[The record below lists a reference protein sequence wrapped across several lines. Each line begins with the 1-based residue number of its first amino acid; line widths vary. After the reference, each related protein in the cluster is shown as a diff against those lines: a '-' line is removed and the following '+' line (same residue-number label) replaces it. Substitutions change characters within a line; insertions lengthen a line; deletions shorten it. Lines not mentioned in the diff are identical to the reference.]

1 MEPTEILKNEQ
12 ELNIKRSEYIENKKL
27 LLILSDTKV
36 FFRIE
41 RILSKTFLKKT
52 IRAQKVHTQLYSFF
66 LYRSI
71 IIIELLSTSI
81 RIELQFLTFPEM
93 GKFHTLALNFKF
105 WPFSAIV
112 TRHFR
117 PNLSQSN
124 ERKYCKLM
132 DRTSNS
138 LFINTTKQNWVKET
152 SKTCKKTLKTFS
164 LKNKFPQSSESIKMY
179 SSENND
185 LW

>member
-12 ELNIKRSEYIENKKL
+12 QLKIKRSEYIENEKL
-27 LLILSDTKV
+27 LLNLSDTKI
-36 FFRIE
+36 FFRIV

-52 IRAQKVHTQLYSFF
+52 IRAQKVHAQLYSLF
-66 LYRSI
+66 LYCSI

-81 RIELQFLTFPEM
+81 KIELQFLPFPEM

-105 WPFSAIV
+105 WPFSVIV

-117 PNLSQSN
+117 PNLGQLN
-124 ERKYCKLM
+124 EWKYCKLI
-132 DRTSNS
+132 DRTSKR

-164 LKNKFPQSSESIKMY
+164 LKNKFSQSPESIKMY